1 MVHDRHELWCSAPC
15 IGRGNHHRAVLPALT
30 LGQSQGKAA
39 GLRTPHPP
47 ALQRQAREALG
58 QALGKGQL
66 RVTLGLVV
74 GLGEA
79 VRAHQQLESR
89 ATVGKVVL
97 RV

>member
-1 MVHDRHELWCSAPC
+1 M
-15 IGRGNHHRAVLPALT
+15 
-30 LGQSQGKAA
+30 
-39 GLRTPHPP
+39 
-47 ALQRQAREALG
+47 QRQAREALG

-97 RV
+97 RVP